1 MVPLKFCGLYTII
14 ASTNPMYIGT
24 KINIDYNHIRVSLV
38 KKVGPII
45 INKNIY
51 GSMFIKENTNSVKI
65 QWLNSGNYEIDL
77 IILPLI
83 TYPYIKDNCKRMNC
97 EYSVDETNT
106 WITIKD
112 VKEQYILRKNINS
125 KKNEDTF
132 IKIVCTQL
140 LINYIIGIIQ
150 SIH

>member
-1 MVPLKFCGLYTII
+1 MKEQKTKMVPLKFCGLYTII

-77 IILPLI
+77 SWSEGKVKTVKIRSATQSSAKVLMNGKIEIIK
-83 TYPYIKDNCKRMNC
+83 TTK
-97 EYSVDETNT
+97 
-106 WITIKD
+106 
-112 VKEQYILRKNINS
+112 
-125 KKNEDTF
+125 
-132 IKIVCTQL
+132 
-140 LINYIIGIIQ
+140 
-150 SIH
+150 